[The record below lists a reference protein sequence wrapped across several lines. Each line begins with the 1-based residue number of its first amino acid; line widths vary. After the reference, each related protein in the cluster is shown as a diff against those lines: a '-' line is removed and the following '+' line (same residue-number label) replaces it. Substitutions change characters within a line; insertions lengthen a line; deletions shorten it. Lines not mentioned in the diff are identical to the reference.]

1 MSLWFL
7 DSARSGKNAPW
18 RYLMGVLFCLGVWV
32 GGALWI
38 QSLVVVV
45 SGWFSANLN
54 EPVGQFLF
62 PLAGSDDFNKIA
74 TFVINVAPFLFL
86 GIGVGITIKLF
97 HGRSLKSLVSPAQQI
112 RWWRV
117 LAGFG
122 VWFGILIVQSLIE
135 FALNPRAF
143 AWNFEPVQWLIF
155 LPIALLLIPIQTSA
169 EEVFFRGYLLQGLGL
184 IVRSPVALTFLSS
197 LPFAFVHLGNPE
209 MQRGA
214 VWIALTYFTLAVFF
228 TTITLQ
234 DNGLELA
241 LGVHGANN
249 LFIVLLINTQ
259 DSALQSPAVWIQTVP
274 SNPRLTL
281 LMVLLGAIGF
291 WWIFLGIT
299 KRFPHKS

>member
-1 MSLWFL
+1 
-7 DSARSGKNAPW
+7 
-18 RYLMGVLFCLGVWV
+18 
-32 GGALWI
+32 
-38 QSLVVVV
+38 
-45 SGWFSANLN
+45 
-54 EPVGQFLF
+54 
-62 PLAGSDDFNKIA
+62 
-74 TFVINVAPFLFL
+74 
-86 GIGVGITIKLF
+86 
-97 HGRSLKSLVSPAQQI
+97 
-112 RWWRV
+112 
-117 LAGFG
+117 
-122 VWFGILIVQSLIE
+122 
-135 FALNPRAF
+135 
-143 AWNFEPVQWLIF
+143 
-155 LPIALLLIPIQTSA
+155 
-169 EEVFFRGYLLQGLGL
+169 
-184 IVRSPVALTFLSS
+184 
-197 LPFAFVHLGNPE
+197 VHFGNPE

-241 LGVHGANN
+241 LGVHAANN